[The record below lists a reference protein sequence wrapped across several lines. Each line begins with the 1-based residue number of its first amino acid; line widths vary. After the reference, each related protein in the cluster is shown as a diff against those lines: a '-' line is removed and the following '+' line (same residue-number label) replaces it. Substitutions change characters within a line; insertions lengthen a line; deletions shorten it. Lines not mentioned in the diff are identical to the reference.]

1 MDLIN
6 DVEMLNFE
14 LECAID
20 NLWAVHCNMEEDQ
33 GANWQKTNNA
43 IFSVYLR
50 LDAIKTEIQA
60 ATNAAIEQ
68 QKKEGYY
75 GGRLS
80 V

>member
-43 IFSVYLR
+43 IYSVYLS
-50 LDAIKTEIQA
+50 LNAIKNEIQA
-60 ATNAAIEQ
+60 ATDAAIQ
-68 QKKEGYY
+68 RQKKEGHNA
-75 GGRLS
+75 GRAS